1 MPSVITGKQGKSQR
15 MRNDRKRG
23 GSVAQPEAK
32 EHWQTLETG
41 KEKKKKRFSPRASRR
56 LSALLT
62 P

>member
-41 KEKKKKRFSPRASRR
+41 KEKKKKDSP
-56 LSALLT
+56 LE
-62 P
+62 PPEGYQPC

>member
-41 KEKKKKRFSPRASRR
+41 KEKKKKKKKILP
-56 LSALLT
+56 
-62 P
+62 